1 MKQICKIVAFF
12 EDLAHERFLTALIV
26 RAGQEVGVPVE
37 VQIRSATH
45 GSRVWKELSH
55 YLRDVRKD
63 PESLPDILVVS
74 MDSDC
79 KESAEIKKEVKALVE
94 KSDFRAAVV
103 CAIPKPHMERWYL
116 EDQRALSEVIPGVTY
131 QKLKEKCER
140 DWYKRAL
147 IETIRRAGIEPSL
160 GGAEYGAEIA
170 QKLNPERM
178 DESFRDFWK
187 ELLRVMREWRG
198 K

>member
-12 EDLAHERFLTALIV
+12 EDLAHERFLRALIV

-37 VQIRSATH
+37 DQIRSATH
-45 GSRVWKELSH
+45 GSRVWKELTH

-79 KESAEIKKEVKALVE
+79 KERAEIKRAVKALVE

-103 CAIPKPHMERWYL
+103 CAIPKPHIERWYL
-116 EDQRALSEVIPGVTY
+116 EDQRALSEVIPGVNF

-147 IETIRRAGIEPSL
+147 VKAIQQAGIEPFL
-160 GGAEYGAEIA
+160 GGAE
-170 QKLNPERM
+170 
-178 DESFRDFWK
+178 
-187 ELLRVMREWRG
+187 
-198 K
+198 